1 MANQPIRCSWMCNRS
16 KLVTQTHSSPT
27 DDAPSSE
34 RPAFRIAAIGDL
46 HLRAH
51 VPEILADELATLDGE
66 IDLLVVAGDIT
77 DGGRLPE
84 IELATRLFS
93 RLTVPTVAVFGN
105 HDRRGLR
112 RTAMRKLLKEAGVV
126 LLDGTTWEHT
136 FADGR
141 RIGIAGVGG
150 YGGGFWPDETPEV
163 VGARLSKAVGVRAR
177 REALRLKQALSAL
190 DRTAPDARLALMHY
204 APTVSTLGDEPPRKY
219 WMLGNSLLGN
229 VIDQHHV
236 DLVIHGHAHLGNEH
250 GQTRGGV
257 PVRNVAAHV
266 TGGVAIYELRH
277 PRHVASLSPKRQPA
291 ILVPPHG
298 LPTSDTDYG

>member
-1 MANQPIRCSWMCNRS
+1 M
-16 KLVTQTHSSPT
+16 TQSHSSPT
-27 DDAPSSE
+27 DEAHLPDP
-34 RPAFRIAAIGDL
+34 PAFRIAAIGDL
-46 HLRAH
+46 HVRAR
-51 VPEILADELATLDGE
+51 VPEVLADELATLDGE

-84 IELATRLFS
+84 IELAMRLFS
-93 RLTVPTVAVFGN
+93 PLSVPTVAVFGN

-112 RTAMRKLLKEAGVV
+112 RTAMRKLLEEAGVV

-141 RIGIAGVGG
+141 TIGIAGVGG
-150 YGGGFWPDETPEV
+150 YGGGFWPDETPDH

-177 REALRLKQALSAL
+177 REALRLEQALSAL
-190 DRTAPDARLALMHY
+190 DRTAPDARLALLHY

-229 VIDQHHV
+229 VVDQHHV
-236 DLVIHGHAHLGNEH
+236 DLVIHGHAHLGNER
-250 GQTRGGV
+250 GMTRGGV

-266 TGGVAIYELRH
+266 TGGVAIYELRR
-277 PRHVASLSPKRQPA
+277 PRNVASLSPKRQPA
-291 ILVPPHG
+291 VLAPPQR
-298 LPTSDTDYG
+298 LPTSDST